1 MVNDQMVNGMID
13 THCHIDEE
21 AFEPDR
27 EEVIARQQQSGV
39 QAMIVPG
46 VNVASINSVMEL
58 CHAHPGYCYPALG
71 LHPEDVKAD
80 WREQLATVEAAI
92 RAHRDELVAIG
103 EIGLDYYWDK
113 TFKEEQKE
121 VLRRQLLL
129 ARELNLPVIL
139 HNREATED
147 ILSIVNTIANDQS
160 PITNHQ
166 SPITNDQSPMTNDQS
181 PITNHQLR
189 GVFHCY
195 SGSKETAEI
204 ILKMGFYLGIGG
216 VLTFKNSKLSE
227 TLRELNQSEIK
238 NQQSEILNRLL
249 LETDAPYMAPTPH
262 RGERNESRFMALVAE
277 RLAQVL
283 NVSVDEIIEATSAN
297 ARQLF
302 GIK

>member
-1 MVNDQMVNGMID
+1 MID

-160 PITNHQ
+160 PITNDQ
-166 SPITNDQSPMTNDQS
+166 SPITNDQSP
-181 PITNHQLR
+181 ITNNQLR

-227 TLRELNQSEIK
+227 TLKELNQSSIT
-238 NQQSEILNRLL
+238 NHQLPITNRLL

-302 GIK
+302 DIK

>member
-1 MVNDQMVNGMID
+1 MID

-21 AFEPDR
+21 AFKPDR

-92 RAHRDELVAIG
+92 RAHRSELVAIG

-160 PITNHQ
+160 PITN
-166 SPITNDQSPMTNDQS
+166 DQS
-181 PITNHQLR
+181 PITNNQLR

-227 TLRELNQSEIK
+227 TLRELN
-238 NQQSEILNRLL
+238 QSEILNRLL

>member
-58 CHAHPGYCYPALG
+58 CQAHPGYCYPALG

-160 PITNHQ
+160 PITN
-166 SPITNDQSPMTNDQS
+166 DQSPMTN
-181 PITNHQLR
+181 NQLR

-227 TLRELNQSEIK
+227 TLKELNQSSIT
-238 NQQSEILNRLL
+238 NHQLPITNRLL

>member
-1 MVNDQMVNGMID
+1 MID

-46 VNVASINSVMEL
+46 VNVASINSVMGL

-160 PITNHQ
+160 PITN
-166 SPITNDQSPMTNDQS
+166 N
-181 PITNHQLR
+181 QLR

>member
-1 MVNDQMVNGMID
+1 MID

-160 PITNHQ
+160 PM
-166 SPITNDQSPMTNDQS
+166 TNDQSPM
-181 PITNHQLR
+181 TNHQLR

-227 TLRELNQSEIK
+227 TLRELNQSSIT
-238 NQQSEILNRLL
+238 NHQLPITNRLL

>member
-1 MVNDQMVNGMID
+1 MID

-160 PITNHQ
+160 PITN
-166 SPITNDQSPMTNDQS
+166 DQS
-181 PITNHQLR
+181 PITNNQLR

>member
-92 RAHRDELVAIG
+92 RAHRSELVAVG

-147 ILSIVNTIANDQS
+147 ILSIVNTLANDQS
-160 PITNHQ
+160 PITN
-166 SPITNDQSPMTNDQS
+166 N
-181 PITNHQLR
+181 QLR

>member
-1 MVNDQMVNGMID
+1 VID

-21 AFEPDR
+21 AFAPDR

-39 QAMIVPG
+39 QAMVVPG
-46 VNVASINSVMEL
+46 VNVASIKTVLNV
-58 CHAHPGYCYPALG
+58 CHAHPGFCYPALG

-80 WREQLATVEAAI
+80 WREQLATIETAI
-92 RAHRDELVAIG
+92 RAHREELVAIG

-147 ILSIVNTIANDQS
+147 ILTIVKEVGG
-160 PITNHQ
+160 
-166 SPITNDQSPMTNDQS
+166 
-181 PITNHQLR
+181 R

-216 VLTFKNSKLSE
+216 VLTFKNSKLGE
-227 TLRELNQSEIK
+227 TLKEISIT
-238 NQQSEILNRLL
+238 NHQLPITNRLL

-262 RGERNESRFMALVAE
+262 RGERNESRWMIHVAE
-277 RLAQVL
+277 RLAQVY
-283 NVSVDEIIEATSAN
+283 NCSVEHIIEVTSAN
-297 ARQLF
+297 ARSLF